1 MIRLPFAVCRLP
13 SAVCRLPSAFC
24 PSEVP
29 MNPNP
34 KWFAIRQ
41 ELPKQRRLLLGLLAF
56 LLPLS
61 IWATVS
67 YVPGIW
73 HPMVRI
79 SDAGDVSYFQTDM
92 LVEREVFDDENKYL
106 KEEGKKPAIG
116 EPANPIYLPA
126 PHIVVKALITAFQ
139 TEPIRRGEPWL
150 HESILH
156 SIQVIFYGFMLSAIF
171 GVPLGILCGTFS
183 FFSRI
188 IEPFVDFI
196 RYMPAPAF
204 GALMVAFLGIND
216 APKVAIIFIGTFFQ
230 MVLVVGNTTRQLD
243 TALIEAAQ
251 TLGANA
257 KKIVSHV
264 IIPGIVPNLYRDMRI
279 LLGWAWTYLIVAEL
293 IGASS
298 GISWFINQ
306 QAKYRNYENVFAA
319 IIIIG
324 VIGLTTDIFLAWV
337 GKHLFPWE
345 NRSQSSLFARIA
357 QIIKSF
363 IPNPQAKST
372 QDEQTATS

>member
-1 MIRLPFAVCRLP
+1 
-13 SAVCRLPSAFC
+13 
-24 PSEVP
+24 
-29 MNPNP
+29 MNPHQ

-41 ELPKQRRLLLGLLAF
+41 NLPKQRNILLSVLAF
-56 LLPLS
+56 LLPLG

-67 YVPGIW
+67 YVPGVW
-73 HPMVRI
+73 HPMVRVTETGGV
-79 SDAGDVSYFQTDM
+79 DYFQEGM
-92 LVEREVFDDENKYL
+92 LVEREVFDDENKYM
-106 KEEGKKPAIG
+106 KEEGKKLAVG

-126 PHIVVKALITAFQ
+126 PHIVAKAFITAFQ

-156 SIQVIFYGFMLSAIF
+156 SIRVIFYGFILSAIF
-171 GVPLGILCGTFS
+171 GVPLGILCGTFA

-230 MVLVVGNTTRQLD
+230 MVLVVSNTTRQLD
-243 TALIEAAQ
+243 GALIEAAQ

-257 KKIVSHV
+257 KNLVSHV
-264 IIPGIVPNLYRDMRI
+264 IIPGILPNLYRDMRI

-324 VIGLTTDIFLAWV
+324 IIGLTTDIILAWI

-345 NRSQSSLFARIA
+345 NRSQGSIFVRIA
-357 QIIKSF
+357 QAIKSLF
-363 IPNPQAKST
+363 PKSKT
-372 QDEQTATS
+372 NLEKT

>member
-1 MIRLPFAVCRLP
+1 
-13 SAVCRLPSAFC
+13 
-24 PSEVP
+24 
-29 MNPNP
+29 MNPHQ

-41 ELPKQRRLLLGLLAF
+41 ELPKHRRFLLGFLAF
-56 LLPLS
+56 LLPLG

-67 YVPGIW
+67 YVPGVW

-92 LVEREVFDDENKYL
+92 LVEREVFDDENKHL

-156 SIQVIFYGFMLSAIF
+156 SVQVIFYGFMLSAIF
-171 GVPLGILCGTFS
+171 GVPLGILCGTFA

-230 MVLVVGNTTRQLD
+230 MVLVVSNTTRQLD

-257 KKIVSHV
+257 KNLVAHV

-324 VIGLTTDIFLAWV
+324 IIGLTTDIFLAWV

-345 NRSQSSLFARIA
+345 NRSQGSLFARLA
-357 QIIKSF
+357 QRIKLI
-363 IPNPQAKST
+363 IPNPQPKST
-372 QDEQTATS
+372 QDEQTATP

>member
-1 MIRLPFAVCRLP
+1 
-13 SAVCRLPSAFC
+13 
-24 PSEVP
+24 
-29 MNPNP
+29 MNPHQ

-41 ELPKQRRLLLGLLAF
+41 ELPKKRSLLLGILAF
-56 LLPLS
+56 LLPLAIWS
-61 IWATVS
+61 IIS
-67 YVPGIW
+67 YVPGVW
-73 HPMVRI
+73 HPMVRV
-79 SDAGDVSYFQTDM
+79 SDVGNVDYFQVNM
-92 LVEREVFDDENKYL
+92 LVERELFDDENKHM
-106 KEEGKKPAIG
+106 KEAGQKQAIG
-116 EPANPIYLPA
+116 KPANPIYLPA

-139 TEPIRRGEPWL
+139 TKPIRRGEPWL

-156 SIQVIFYGFMLSAIF
+156 SIQVILYGFMLSAIF
-171 GVPLGILCGTFS
+171 GVPLGILCGTFV

-188 IEPFVDFI
+188 FEPFVDFI

-257 KKIVSHV
+257 KNLVAHV
-264 IIPGIVPNLYRDMRI
+264 IIPGIIPNLYRDTRI

-324 VIGLTTDIFLAWV
+324 IIGLTTDILLAWG
-337 GKHLFPWE
+337 GKYLFPWE
-345 NRSQSSLFARIA
+345 NRSRVSMVVRIA
-357 QIIKSF
+357 QFIESQGTKRRAQNAKRKSVA
-363 IPNPQAKST
+363 I
-372 QDEQTATS
+372 